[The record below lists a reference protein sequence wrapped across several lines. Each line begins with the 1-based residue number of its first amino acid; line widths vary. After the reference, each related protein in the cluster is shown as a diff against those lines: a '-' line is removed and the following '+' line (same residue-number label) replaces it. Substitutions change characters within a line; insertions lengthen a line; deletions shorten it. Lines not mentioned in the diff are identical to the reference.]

1 MLEFDAIPV
10 HFYLECPIPK
20 TKPWEYEI
28 QSDKPHANVCV
39 FAMYLPGVDG
49 RVIKHVGLHVR
60 GPWVRLKNNF
70 RKLKNIFENF
80 KSRIRKTKVFCKTRG
95 LSQKTPL
102 FTAKSTFRHTL

>member
-49 RVIKHVGLHVR
+49 RVIKLVGLHVR

-70 RKLKNIFENF
+70 RKLKNISENIY
-80 KSRIRKTKVFCKTRG
+80 KSRVRKTESI
-95 LSQKTPL
+95 L
-102 FTAKSTFRHTL
+102 

>member
-1 MLEFDAIPV
+1 M
-10 HFYLECPIPK
+10 YIPK